1 MKILR
6 VIYKALFHLL
16 IMVVFY
22 LLNNDSIIFIW
33 GKNMERFFRK
43 NMRNKLGIVAIIS
56 LIIALIRAKESV
68 IFLMNYWRK
77 ENKKFEFAPESSIGN
92 LKKFYFSKNIE
103 IIIFIIKNLL
113 NYVKLY
119 ISFLAL

>member
-1 MKILR
+1 
-6 VIYKALFHLL
+6 
-16 IMVVFY
+16 
-22 LLNNDSIIFIW
+22 
-33 GKNMERFFRK
+33 MERFFRK